1 MSAAG
6 DKLSFTPQ
14 VALTFANLV
23 ALVAFVCSPF
33 AHVYPMAMVG
43 IVAFTLVQL
52 FLPACWV
59 NMESPICPGNVAQFF
74 FWGQLVVVP
83 ILIGYYGPSLG
94 TLPSLPAGKFIDY
107 AIGIKVLGYASFCIA
122 FQFFACL
129 NQVRKDT
136 RKRKMALGSSYAFI
150 AAFAGIGIV
159 GWLLHYGGI
168 GGFFAYISSPEEQ
181 RLRDLEVATIGGAL
195 GNFLRHFLGFA
206 IVWMW
211 SEWVLRQNREEK
223 GMYVAIVS
231 AAFGCMV
238 VFASFGYN
246 RGSMVAPIL
255 GMTAA
260 YSSHVR
266 HISFT
271 FVAAAGSI
279 LLFVAFLFGEYRST
293 SMQFSDLSVDEVSS
307 LGGQQGLVDNIQ
319 IYASGPQLTA
329 YMLERLEGNMYGQH
343 RSTIIPSILYP
354 IPIIGKPFREM
365 SGVTIFNQ
373 LIYGEADVLD
383 QNFHYDAE
391 LYLNFQLAG
400 VFLGYLLLGFIQHF
414 LQIRFRNAKKPITS
428 YAWLIIGTWTMF
440 PGSLPVLSQ
449 ICIYSFWPIYAYA
462 IIERIRNE
470 PANFETKANEKSRLV
485 LP

>member
-1 MSAAG
+1 MDAER
-6 DKLSFTPQ
+6 DKLKFTPQ
-14 VALTFANLV
+14 VALTCANLV

-52 FLPACWV
+52 FLPACWP
-59 NMESPICPGNVAQFF
+59 NLESPICPGNIAQLF
-74 FWGQLVVVP
+74 FWVQLVLVP
-83 ILIGYYGPSLG
+83 VLIGYFGLSLG
-94 TLPSLPAGKFIDY
+94 TLPNLPAGKFIDL
-107 AIGIKVLGYASFCIA
+107 AIGIKVLGYFSFCIA
-122 FQFFACL
+122 FQAFASL
-129 NQVRKDT
+129 SHARKDT
-136 RKRKMALGSSYAFI
+136 RKQKAVSRAPFAFI
-150 AAFAGIGIV
+150 AAFAGIGMV

-168 GGFFAYISSPEEQ
+168 GGFLSYIASPEEQ
-181 RLRDLEVATIGGAL
+181 RLREQEAATIGGAL
-195 GNFLRHFLGFA
+195 GNILRHFLGFA

-211 SEWVLRQNREEK
+211 SEWVLRQNRNEK
-223 GMYVAIVS
+223 GMFVPISS

-246 RGSMVAPIL
+246 RGSMVAPVL

-266 HISFT
+266 RISLT
-271 FVAAAGSI
+271 VVAVAGSI
-279 LLFVAFLFGEYRST
+279 LLLIAFLFGEYRST

-307 LGGQQGLVDNIQ
+307 LVDQQGMVDNIQ

-329 YMLERLEGNMYGQH
+329 YMLERLDSSLYGQH

-365 SGVTIFNQ
+365 SGVVLFNR

-391 LYLNFQLAG
+391 LYLNYQLVG
-400 VFLGYLLLGFIQHF
+400 VILGYLLIGFVQQF
-414 LQIRFRNAKKPITS
+414 LQMRFRNAGRPITS
-428 YAWLIIGTWTMF
+428 YAWLIVGTWTMF

-449 ICIYSFWPIYAYA
+449 LCIYSFWPIYAYA
-462 IIERIRNE
+462 IIDKVRSES
-470 PANFETKANEKSRLV
+470 ASFEAEVKEKNGVV
-485 LP
+485 LQ